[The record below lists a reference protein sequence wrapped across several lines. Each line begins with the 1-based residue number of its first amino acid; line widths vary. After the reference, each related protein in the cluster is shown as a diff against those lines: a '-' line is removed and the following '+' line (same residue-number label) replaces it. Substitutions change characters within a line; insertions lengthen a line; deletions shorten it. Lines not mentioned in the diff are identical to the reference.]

1 VCHLFYWHTHGDIRG
16 QLHYNKYMRFL
27 IRLGKQVSIE
37 AQKFLILFSLMPN
50 WCRNRVDVYSEN
62 KTDLQKVLD
71 IFNNKNVFEQIIP
84 EPNWSKIP
92 FKGELP
98 KKREMKA
105 PNGEVVMTVTEF
117 SDGTQDTRWYDWRL
131 ENWDTKWD
139 VHDAEIE
146 EERWENDLESFT
158 AEFQTAWSPPEAIC
172 RRLRALFPNVSISW
186 FYDEPGC
193 QFAGYL

>member
-1 VCHLFYWHTHGDIRG
+1 
-16 QLHYNKYMRFL
+16 
-27 IRLGKQVSIE
+27 
-37 AQKFLILFSLMPN
+37 MPN

-71 IFNNKNVFEQIIP
+71 IFNNKESVFGQIIP

-98 KKREMKA
+98 KVREMKA
-105 PNGEVVMTVTEF
+105 PNGEVVMSVTEF

-139 VHDAEIE
+139 AGDVEIE
-146 EERWENDLESFT
+146 EDIFGGEMESFT
-158 AEFQTAWSPPEAIC
+158 ANFNTAWSPPEGIC
-172 RRLRALFPNVSISW
+172 RRLRDMFPKVSISW

-193 QFAGYL
+193 QVAGYL